1 MKIAPTAHPSSSSPS
16 KKLPGNLQAS
26 PLSSVSL
33 APGSVV
39 KPVARDKFAQFVS
52 WLIYVENI

>member
-26 PLSSVSL
+26 PLPSVS

-39 KPVARDKFAQFVS
+39 EPVARDKFAQFVS
-52 WLIYVENI
+52 RLI